1 MENQNKIETAIE
13 ERNLSELTLLSNNAR
28 YMDKKEFDLLVHNIK
43 KDGCLTSLPLVYD
56 GDVKGEVVS
65 GNHRVQAAIKAGLTE
80 IKVIVV
86 KSPLTQDQKIGLQL
100 SHNSITGKDDPNLLK
115 ALYDSIGD
123 LDYKMYS
130 GISDEMFKV
139 DDLTLSAMT
148 FETPK
153 EEEVI
158 LHFLQGD
165 KEVFIDALKKIEKK
179 AKKAHLVAD
188 VSDFNSLF
196 DVVFK
201 VKAEMNILNTTEA
214 VKALVQLANERL
226 QQLAE
231 ESANNE

>member
-13 ERNLSELTLLSNNAR
+13 ERNLCDLSLLSNNAR

-56 GDVKGEVVS
+56 GDVVGEVVS
-65 GNHRVQAAIKAGLTE
+65 GNHRVQAAIKAGLTS

-86 KSPLTQDQKIGLQL
+86 KSPLSQDQKIGLQL

-179 AKKAHLVAD
+179 AKKTHLIAD

-226 QQLAE
+226 EQIAK
-231 ESANNE
+231 ESSVDE